1 MIKENYIPLVTF
13 CTHYKV
19 EMDFIYDLSD
29 NDLLEIIYIEKN
41 PCIHQ
46 DVVAHLEK
54 MLRLHQDL
62 QINVAG
68 IDAVFNLLNQV
79 DALQAEVRN
88 LKNRLKTFE
97 D

>member
-13 CTHYKV
+13 CTHYQV
-19 EMDFIYDLSD
+19 EMDFIYELSE
-29 NDLLEIIYIEKN
+29 NDLLEITFLKTE

-46 DVVAHLEK
+46 ERVVYLEK

-62 QINVAG
+62 QINIAG

-79 DALQAEVRN
+79 DDLQAEVLA
-88 LKNRLKTFE
+88 LKNRLKVYE
-97 D
+97 S

>member
-1 MIKENYIPLVTF
+1 MIKENYIPLLTL

-19 EMDFIYDLSD
+19 EMDFIYDLSE
-29 NDLLEIIYIEKN
+29 NDLLEIIYIEES

-46 DVVAHLEK
+46 DVVARLEK

-62 QINVAG
+62 EINLAG

-79 DALQAEVRN
+79 DVLQGEVRS